1 MFSGIVTDV
10 GQVRSVAK
18 GGDVRYEIETAY
30 DTGAI
35 AIGAS
40 IACAG
45 VCLSVIDKGP
55 EWFAVEASRETLAR
69 TTLETWQMGTSVN
82 LEQSLRLGDRL
93 DGHLV
98 MGHVDGTAVITD
110 RRVEVDS
117 VGFSIEVPDS
127 LMRFIAPK
135 GAVVLDGVSL
145 TVNEVDGT
153 KFTTNVIPHTQK
165 VTTLGGAQAET
176 RLNME
181 IDVIARYIARLIERE

>member
-10 GQVRSVAK
+10 GRVRSVAK

-35 AIGAS
+35 AIGGS

-55 EWFAVEASRETLAR
+55 DWFAVEASRETLAR

-82 LEQSLRLGDRL
+82 LEQSLRLGERL

-98 MGHVDGTAVITD
+98 MGHVDGPAEITD
-110 RRVEVDS
+110 RQVEADS
-117 VGFSIEVPDS
+117 VGLSIEVPVS
-127 LMRFIAPK
+127 LTRFIAPK

-165 VTTLGGAQAET
+165 VTTLGGAQAGT

>member
-10 GQVRSVAK
+10 GRVRSVVK

-45 VCLSVIDKGP
+45 TCLSVIDKGLD
-55 EWFAVEASRETLAR
+55 WFAVEASRETLAR
-69 TTLETWQMGTSVN
+69 TTLETWQVGTSVN
-82 LEQSLRLGDRL
+82 LEQSLRLSDRL

-98 MGHVDGTAVITD
+98 MGHVDGTAEITD
-110 RRVEVDS
+110 RREEGDS
-117 VGFSIEVPDS
+117 VGLSAEVPDS

-135 GAVVLDGVSL
+135 GAIVLDGVSL

-153 KFTTNVIPHTQK
+153 QFTTNVIPHTQR
-165 VTTLGGAQAET
+165 VTTLGGAQAGT